1 MIKEQCEQCKRNN
14 TDCQENIEFNGLSC
28 EQYAKR
34 INLEKS
40 EKNETPDDSNVIQQ
54 NQETSA
60 TIEYPDPNYSIH
72 GWLTLFL
79 FSIGLGGLISALYP
93 IFTYNIAEYDGN
105 HFLAISD
112 VVLGVML
119 LILACY
125 TIYSFCKR
133 KPNAV
138 FLAKMYVVVTFITNI
153 LALISGE
160 FEETGLGS
168 LPRIVRS
175 LVWGVIWFSYLTY
188 SEQVKDIIPKSYR
201 KVFSRDYYLMTAF
214 IIIPILC
221 LAIGVGNIFSQREEQ
236 EQNFISTT
244 DLDYNEY
251 TDGRIIFTKPDGF
264 TCEKQELDDPKITVF
279 DLESEYSYL
288 RIVSDYDS
296 DVSVQNFN
304 TYWNGWKDDDLKDYS
319 YKEITNEKREING
332 NPYFIKSVKYDTETP
347 IIWHFILLFSPKT
360 GKVCVIHSIQ
370 IQDETLDIIDF
381 IRTIR
386 F

>member
-72 GWLTLFL
+72 GWLTFFL

-133 KPNAV
+133 KS
-138 FLAKMYVVVTFITNI
+138 KK
-153 LALISGE
+153 
-160 FEETGLGS
+160 
-168 LPRIVRS
+168 
-175 LVWGVIWFSYLTY
+175 
-188 SEQVKDIIPKSYR
+188 QK
-201 KVFSRDYYLMTAF
+201 AF
-214 IIIPILC
+214 
-221 LAIGVGNIFSQREEQ
+221 R
-236 EQNFISTT
+236 
-244 DLDYNEY
+244 Y
-251 TDGRIIFTKPDGF
+251 
-264 TCEKQELDDPKITVF
+264 KI
-279 DLESEYSYL
+279 
-288 RIVSDYDS
+288 
-296 DVSVQNFN
+296 
-304 TYWNGWKDDDLKDYS
+304 
-319 YKEITNEKREING
+319 
-332 NPYFIKSVKYDTETP
+332 
-347 IIWHFILLFSPKT
+347 
-360 GKVCVIHSIQ
+360 
-370 IQDETLDIIDF
+370 
-381 IRTIR
+381 
-386 F
+386 